1 MNGYEW
7 FLSCLFHSYRLYGD
21 FTVFDHFCIALL
33 LFNYRVY
40 CQGAIRALEPGYSCY
55 IICYKCSLVM
65 LRFQTNKPDEVA
77 WFLPERDYVTFQS
90 LLSQIRLSVTF
101 VHPTSS
107 RRSLIF
113 LAIFLHCCVPW
124 PSSDLHAK
132 FYGDRLRGTPPPG
145 ALHARGV
152 ANRAILDMSKI
163 MSHKRYTI
171 RPRVQLMYN
180 RK

>member
-1 MNGYEW
+1 MVDLNFCSHQESSAVSV
-7 FLSCLFHSYRLYGD
+7 FARTSLY
-21 FTVFDHFCIALL
+21 T
-33 LFNYRVY
+33 
-40 CQGAIRALEPGYSCY
+40 
-55 IICYKCSLVM
+55 
-65 LRFQTNKPDEVA
+65 
-77 WFLPERDYVTFQS
+77 
-90 LLSQIRLSVTF
+90 LLSGLCYRKSVCRLSVTF